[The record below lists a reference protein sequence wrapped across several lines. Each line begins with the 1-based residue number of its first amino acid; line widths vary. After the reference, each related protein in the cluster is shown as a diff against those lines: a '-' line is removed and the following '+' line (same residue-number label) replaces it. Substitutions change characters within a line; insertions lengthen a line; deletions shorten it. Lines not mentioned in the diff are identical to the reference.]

1 MRFIKTA
8 IYAGLLS
15 GTVDIGAA
23 CVINAVAPDRVLRA
37 IASGVLGRTAVH
49 GGLWVIALGLFLQW
63 AMSMVIA
70 AVFLVGAAR
79 APLLLRRWIL
89 AGLAFGIIVFVVMN
103 YVVVPLSAAV
113 FKVHF
118 SPLSFAENLAAMLV
132 FGLIVAFIAQR
143 SERNS
148 PADVRGE

>member
-8 IYAGLLS
+8 IYAGLVA

-23 CVINAVAPDRVLRA
+23 CAINSVAPDRVLRA
-37 IASGVLGRTAVH
+37 IASGVLGRAAVH
-49 GGLWVIALGLFLQW
+49 GGPGVIALGLLLQW

-70 AVFLVGAAR
+70 AVFLAGAAR
-79 APLLLRRWIL
+79 APVLLRRWIL
-89 AGLAFGIIVFVVMN
+89 AGLVYGIVVFAVMN
-103 YVVVPLSAAV
+103 YAIVPLSAAV

-118 SPLSFAENLAAMLV
+118 SPLSFAENLAAMLI